1 MDGAPPRE
9 ADRARR
15 TLWATVLVF
24 RWAALAWL
32 SVMALTAG
40 RPFVRPE
47 LAWLS
52 VGVALGWTAWLTV
65 SRGEVRGPAL
75 WFDLGLSMALMLVSA
90 VVVPEGQ
97 VEERQLFA
105 TAYPVSA
112 ALAWGVARG
121 PWGGLAAGLVLGAAY
136 AMTRPLNGL
145 SLAELTGDQVQSIAN
160 GAVNFLLAGGA
171 VGVASRLLDRSAVR
185 ADEATRE
192 AFEARERAARLAERE
207 SLVRTIHDSVLQIL
221 ALISKRGRE
230 LAARP
235 QVPGGEV
242 RRLAE
247 MAGRQ
252 ERELRAL
259 ILREPTEAPSGTA
272 SLREALEAAAREV
285 TEVPVE
291 VSAVGPLWLP
301 AATVEEVG
309 AAVRQ
314 ALRNVADHASAGRA
328 TVFAEAQAEGGD
340 DGGWAVVTVRDDGR
354 GFDYDEGRLRA
365 EGKAGIL
372 KSVKGRI
379 EELGG
384 TVRVHTS
391 PGEGTEIE
399 LRLPLAATAEEASR

>member
-1 MDGAPPRE
+1 MDRDPPRE

-24 RWAALAWL
+24 RWAALAWMA
-32 SVMALTAG
+32 VMAVTAG
-40 RPFVRPE
+40 RPFVRSE
-47 LAWLS
+47 LVWLS
-52 VGVALGWTAWLTV
+52 LGLALGWTAWLTV
-65 SRGEVRGPAL
+65 GRGEVRGPAL
-75 WFDLGLSMALMLVSA
+75 WFDLVLSVALTLVSA

-97 VEERQLFA
+97 IEDRQLFA

-121 PWGGLAAGLVLGAAY
+121 PWGGLAAGLALGTAY
-136 AMTRPLNGL
+136 ALTRPLNGL
-145 SLAELTGDQVQSIAN
+145 GLEALTGDQVQSIAN
-160 GAVNFLLAGGA
+160 GAVNYLLAGGA
-171 VGVASRLLDRSAVR
+171 VGLASRLLDRSAVR

-192 AFEARERAARLAERE
+192 AIDARERAARLGERE
-207 SLVRTIHDSVLQIL
+207 SLARTIHDSVLQAL

-230 LAARP
+230 LGAR
-235 QVPGGEV
+235 QEVAGSEV
-242 RRLAE
+242 RGLAE

-259 ILREPTEAPSGTA
+259 ILREPTDAPSGTA
-272 SLREALEAAAREV
+272 SLRVALEASAREV
-285 TEVPVE
+285 TALPVD

-314 ALRNVADHASAGRA
+314 ALANVVEHASAGRA
-328 TVFAEAQAEGGD
+328 TVFAEFEAEGGS
-340 DGGWAVVTVRDDGR
+340 GRRWAVVTIRDDGR
-354 GFDYDEGRLRA
+354 GFDYDEERLRA

-372 KSVKGRI
+372 KSMKGRI

-384 TVRVHTS
+384 TVRVHS
-391 PGEGTEIE
+391 GPGMGTEIE
-399 LRLPLAATAEEASR
+399 LRLPLPETTEVHRR

>member
-1 MDGAPPRE
+1 MDRDPPRE

-24 RWAALAWL
+24 RWAALAWMA
-32 SVMALTAG
+32 VMAVTAG
-40 RPFVRPE
+40 RPFVRSE
-47 LAWLS
+47 LVWLS
-52 VGVALGWTAWLTV
+52 LGLALGWTAWLSV
-65 SRGEVRGPAL
+65 ARGEVRGPAL
-75 WFDLGLSMALMLVSA
+75 WFDLVLSVALTLVSA

-97 VEERQLFA
+97 IENRQLFA

-121 PWGGLAAGLVLGAAY
+121 PWGGLAAGVALGTAY
-136 AMTRPLNGL
+136 ALTRPLNGL
-145 SLAELTGDQVQSIAN
+145 GLEANGDQIQSIAN
-160 GAVNFLLAGGA
+160 GAVNYLLAGGA
-171 VGVASRLLDRSAVR
+171 VGLASRLLDRSAVR

-192 AFEARERAARLAERE
+192 AIDARERAARLGERE
-207 SLVRTIHDSVLQIL
+207 SLARTIHDSVLQAL

-230 LAARP
+230 LGAREE
-235 QVPGGEV
+235 VAGTEV
-242 RRLAE
+242 RDLAE

-272 SLREALEAAAREV
+272 SLRGALEDSAREV
-285 TEVPVE
+285 TALPVD

-301 AATVEEVG
+301 AAAVEEVG

-314 ALRNVADHASAGRA
+314 ALANVVKHASARRA
-328 TVFAEAQAEGGD
+328 TVFAEVEAEAGSD
-340 DGGWAVVTVRDDGR
+340 RRWAVVTVRDDGR
-354 GFDYDEGRLRA
+354 GFDYDEGRLRS

-372 KSVKGRI
+372 KSMKGRI

-384 TVRVHTS
+384 TVRVHTG
-391 PGEGTEIE
+391 PGTGTEIE
-399 LRLPLAATAEEASR
+399 LRLPLPETVEAQGR